1 MSLSEDR
8 WSASSAR
15 VAAATRGSTDS
26 ISCKMAWKAPLAAGE
41 TSFTPM
47 SSVLSMR
54 WDGHSLVTVE

>member
-1 MSLSEDR
+1 
-8 WSASSAR
+8 
-15 VAAATRGSTDS
+15 
-26 ISCKMAWKAPLAAGE
+26 MAWKAPLAAGE